1 MSVRNILNA
10 MIIVLIGNK
19 ELENSKNTYQNF
31 RDDMNDRYQKAQEDG
46 VMTDKEQT
54 NWVWVS
60 LDEIDSIDTG

>member
-1 MSVRNILNA
+1 